1 MNLVQLDMEEEDKLI
16 AKLLNIPL
24 DEYDTKTVLYSSN
37 KGSEC
42 VFNNKKHSIIGD
54 IFYIVEINAAV
65 NIKNIVFVESI
76 LNMILFIKSKKIDI
90 TPNLV
95 VIVCNNPSNE
105 IINTILNTYP
115 YILSYTFGFG
125 KSVNSKIQILKL
137 LLYLSGEKV
146 VKVNVDD
153 NNIRIEMRKS
163 AKSISSNILIHHLI
177 RDFQIKNIEC
187 KYISLGYNIYNINQL
202 YEYNK

>member
-1 MNLVQLDMEEEDKLI
+1 MKLVQLNMEEEDKLI

-24 DEYDTKTVLYSSN
+24 DECDAKTVLYSST

-42 VFNNKKHSIIGD
+42 VYYNKKHSVIGD
-54 IFYIVEINAAV
+54 ILYILEMNTKVK
-65 NIKNIVFVESI
+65 IKNVVFVENI
-76 LNMILFIKSKKIDI
+76 LNMILFIKSKKIEV

-95 VIVCNNPSNE
+95 VVVCNNPSKE
-105 IINTILNTYP
+105 IVNTFLNTYR
-115 YILSYTFGFG
+115 YVYSYTFGFG
-125 KSVNSKIQILKL
+125 KTVNSKIQILKM

-146 VKVNVDD
+146 VKVSVD
-153 NNIRIEMRKS
+153 NNNIHIHKVE
-163 AKSISSNILIHHLI
+163 ATKSISINILIHHLI

-202 YEYNK
+202 YEYKI